1 MGFAAL
7 KGYPVKNNE
16 VSFKFCEH
24 PKFRSKFYTDREYN
38 SFILRVLVRVKM
50 LKLRPILVKCSD
62 REKTFDQEVLS

>member
-7 KGYPVKNNE
+7 RGYPVKNNE

-38 SFILRVLVRVKM
+38 SFILRVLVRQDVKIEADFSKM
-50 LKLRPILVKCSD
+50 
-62 REKTFDQEVLS
+62 F